1 MENVFLGKQPILDR
15 NQKLIAY
22 ELFFRSNERDEKA
35 DYCNDLTATANV
47 IVNAYGHFGI
57 QNILGDQRGFI
68 NVNRELILSDI
79 VELLPSNHVVL
90 ELKSTDKFDDELIAK
105 CKELKKR
112 GHQCALDSVVT
123 LNDEIQRILPVIN
136 IVKID
141 VSKLGK
147 ENLASLVSQYKRWPV
162 LLLAEKVET
171 PELAKECL
179 ALGFEMFQGYYFAK
193 PENIS
198 GKRAD
203 PGKLSLLKLLQL
215 VMSDSDIEEIDK
227 EFKRQPG
234 LSYNLL
240 RMVNSAASGLPQK
253 INSIKQSIA
262 LLGRKQLQRWIQLL
276 LYTNENSAS
285 GDDGMTNALL
295 QTAATRGKLME
306 LIAAVERPHDKTH
319 QERAFMV
326 GILSLLDTLLGIEM
340 QQIIDKLS
348 IPEDMSNALLGR
360 SGRLGQ
366 ELKLIEASE
375 TNKTEMVK
383 SLLGELGFLSQ
394 SKLTDLELE
403 ALGWVNR
410 IGETAH

>member
-15 NQKLIAY
+15 NQNLIAY

-35 DYCNDLTATANV
+35 DFDDGLAATANV

-57 QNILGDQRGFI
+57 QNILGEQRGFI
-68 NVNRELILSDI
+68 NVNRELILSDL

-90 ELKSTDKFDDELIAK
+90 EIKSTDKFDDEFIAK
-105 CKELKKR
+105 CFKLKKA
-112 GHQCALDSVVT
+112 GHQCALDGVVT
-123 LNDEIQRILPVIN
+123 INEEIQRILPAIN

-141 VSKLGK
+141 ISQLDK
-147 ENLASLVSQYKRWPV
+147 ESLISLVDQYKRWPV
-162 LLLAEKVET
+162 LLLAEKIET
-171 PELAKECL
+171 PELAKVCM

-203 PGKLSLLKLLQL
+203 PAKLSLLKLLQL
-215 VMSDSDIEEIDK
+215 VMGDSDIEEIDK

-240 RMVNSAASGLPQK
+240 RMVNSSASGLPQK
-253 INSIKQSIA
+253 INSIKQSIV
-262 LLGRKQLQRWIQLL
+262 LLGRRQLQRWIQLL
-276 LYTNENSAS
+276 LYTNSGSGSENNMA
-285 GDDGMTNALL
+285 NALL
-295 QTAATRGKLME
+295 QTAAARGKLME
-306 LIAAVERPHDKTH
+306 LIAAEDRPHDKIH

-326 GILSLLDTLLGIEM
+326 GILSLLDTLLEIEM
-340 QQIIDKLS
+340 QQIIDKLN
-348 IPEDMSNALLGR
+348 IPEDMNNALLNR

-375 TNKTEMVK
+375 ADEPGVVT
-383 SLLGELGFLSQ
+383 SLLSELGFLSQ
-394 SKLTDLELE
+394 RKLADLELE
-403 ALGWVNR
+403 ALGWVSR
-410 IGETAH
+410 IGEAAH